1 MIRLKNVMLARIQKT
16 HHQLVSLIIQ
26 GVIFNNDYFVFATWS
41 YALSVKSKL
50 LGVDY
55 WNPETVDE

>member
-26 GVIFNNDYFVFATWS
+26 GVIFNNNYFVFVTWS

-50 LGVDY
+50 LRVDY
-55 WNPETVDE
+55 WNLKQ